1 MKKQYRIR
9 KNREFS
15 SIIEKK
21 HSVAS
26 NSFVVY
32 FDTKKEAYSRV
43 GISVS
48 KKLGDAVTR
57 NKIKRQ
63 IRMMFSAFFDYDN
76 GQSDIIVIA
85 RSKYLSNTFLANQQE
100 LEKLIRKA
108 II

>member
-32 FDTKKEAYSRV
+32 FDTKKETYSRV

-63 IRMMFSAFFDYDN
+63 IRMIVAYLPKNSA
-76 GQSDIIVIA
+76 
-85 RSKYLSNTFLANQQE
+85 KLSSPSVTFL
-100 LEKLIRKA
+100 
-108 II
+108 